1 MTTAERDV
9 KLIALGEWVLE
20 QDRESDICGG
30 DVQDKAIELG
40 LLHYVTVTEPCGE
53 LCHCA
58 EYYDEFPSE
67 CLREVEVTP

>member
-1 MTTAERDV
+1 MTNDERNV

-20 QDRESDICGG
+20 QNRENDICGG

-40 LLHYVTVTEPCGE
+40 LLHFVTVRERCGE

-58 EYYDEFPSE
+58 EYYDEFPAD
-67 CLREVEVTP
+67 CLRAVEVTP